1 MMHIM
6 RKAAGIRAENKRESL
21 DKILDAAARRLREE
35 GLEGAAIVPV
45 MRDAGLTHG
54 AFYSHFASKDDLA
67 AAAFGHAITTGRAHW
82 IKPSRRESWGAR
94 LAGLAKRYLT
104 TAHRDDL
111 STSCGFATLSSDAA
125 HASPSFRAS
134 YEHELRKS
142 LAAIC
147 EERRRQTR
155 RRDSADDDL
164 RRRNVAGAG
173 GRRPQTVGADP
184 AGGPR
189 RRGQTCRHP
198 TELRR
203 TSWQEPSPTAS
214 CSTGRSTASG
224 WPTSTRARVTP
235 SCFSTAIRR
244 PPTCGAT
251 SCRTSKGSGAWSPA
265 T

>member
-1 MMHIM
+1 MLTREAGPVQRRLRYSHDGRHAVSMMRIM

-82 IKPSRRESWGAR
+82 IKPSRGESWRAR

-147 EERRRQTR
+147 E
-155 RRDSADDDL
+155 SA
-164 RRRNVAGAG
+164 
-173 GRRPQTVGADP
+173 TGADTTLDD
-184 AGGPR
+184 AIALMTICVGGMSLARAVVDPKLSAR
-189 RRGQTCRHP
+189 I
-198 TELRR
+198 LRV
-203 TSWQEPSPTAS
+203 
-214 CSTGRSTASG
+214 
-224 WPTSTRARVTP
+224 ARDAAAKLADTQP
-235 SCFSTAIRR
+235 N
-244 PPTCGAT
+244 
-251 SCRTSKGSGAWSPA
+251 
-265 T
+265 